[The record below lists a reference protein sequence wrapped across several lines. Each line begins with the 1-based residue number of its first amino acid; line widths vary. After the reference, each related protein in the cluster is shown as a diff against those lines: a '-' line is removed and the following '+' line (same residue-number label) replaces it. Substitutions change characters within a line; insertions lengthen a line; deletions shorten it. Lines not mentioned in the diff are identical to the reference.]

1 MYKLLKVSVTIN
13 DKTFENIKKK
23 RARRQDNG
31 CQIQERLTSKPLM
44 NIANK

>member
-23 RARRQDNG
+23 
-31 CQIQERLTSKPLM
+31 QEQGGRIMAAKFRKDKPQ
-44 NIANK
+44 NH

>member
-23 RARRQDNG
+23 TRARRQDNG
-31 CQIQERLTSKPLM
+31 CQIQER
-44 NIANK
+44 